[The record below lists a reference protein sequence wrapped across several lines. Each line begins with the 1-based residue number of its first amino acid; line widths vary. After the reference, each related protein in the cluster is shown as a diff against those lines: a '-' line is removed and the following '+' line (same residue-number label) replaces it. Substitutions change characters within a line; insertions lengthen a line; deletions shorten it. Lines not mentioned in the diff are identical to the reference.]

1 MGPVLIRKLSIEN
14 VRSFLD
20 RREIDFEGNISILIG
35 PNGGGKTNLL
45 DTLVG
50 MFRRHLF
57 NAPYYAPAGTLEEP
71 DRWEIRYNDN
81 LNQLNFEKHSLA
93 RDKSRTVEIVLEVS
107 AQDIDNMRAIQD
119 DAASIRAGVKG
130 KFYPDP
136 WEGVTNW
143 DLSKLCVGQLV
154 IVVWQNGS
162 VQPLAGKA
170 EQDFLAYLHVFE
182 GDNTLRA

>member
-119 DAASIRAGVKG
+119 DAASIRASVKG

-154 IVVWQNGS
+154 TVVWQNGS